1 MRTESGVRAR
11 SDNPRSR
18 GPAPDFRRAQ
28 LPPRRKRRPRPAVT
42 TKHFM
47 DPRWAAVHT
56 DFRTPPL
63 DAHPKQHHH
72 AQTQRRSTVASLLAQ
87 DYSPGKDE
95 LRPPPP
101 PATRPHPTPTPKQ
114 HLHPDRRRHPRRG
127 LLHQAPEPPPQ
138 TPARSRQATRQNRD
152 PSRTGNAQLRGQRIH
167 RKRPARTRPLKLV
180 TTPRLLE
187 TKSNYSGVRDF
198 ARNRWPLGAV
208 WPTRPVDPCGPVGTC
223 VRVEPQR
230 EVSLES
236 ADDRPV

>member
-1 MRTESGVRAR
+1 MRSDRRGGTSVRTESGVRAR

-56 DFRTPPL
+56 EIPNRTPRCP
-63 DAHPKQHHH
+63 PKAAPPCPNSAALNSCQPP
-72 AQTQRRSTVASLLAQ
+72 R
-87 DYSPGKDE
+87 PGLQPRQNE

-127 LLHQAPEPPPQ
+127 LLHEAPEPPPE
-138 TPARSRQATRQNRD
+138 TPARSRQATRQIEIRHALKTLELAVNQYIQYARL
-152 PSRTGNAQLRGQRIH
+152 A
-167 RKRPARTRPLKLV
+167 PA
-180 TTPRLLE
+180 
-187 TKSNYSGVRDF
+187 N
-198 ARNRWPLGAV
+198 
-208 WPTRPVDPCGPVGTC
+208 
-223 VRVEPQR
+223 
-230 EVSLES
+230 
-236 ADDRPV
+236 